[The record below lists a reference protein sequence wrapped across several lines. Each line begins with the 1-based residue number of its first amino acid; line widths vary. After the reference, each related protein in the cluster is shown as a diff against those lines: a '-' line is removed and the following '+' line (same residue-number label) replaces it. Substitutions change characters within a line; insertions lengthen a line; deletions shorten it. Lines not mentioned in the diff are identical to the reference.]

1 MGEMCCTQY
10 NHVSTP
16 NTKTC
21 AGLGFLNNN
30 MVNMP
35 MQVPPSS
42 NHSGGVNVLF
52 GDGSAKY
59 IKNSVALITWRALGT
74 RDGSEVI
81 SADAY

>member
-21 AGLGFLNNN
+21 AGLGFANNN

-42 NHSGGVNVLF
+42 NHPGGVNVLF
-52 GDGSAKY
+52 GDGSAKFV
-59 IKNSVALITWRALGT
+59 KNGVSLVTWQGLGT
-74 RDGSEVI
+74 RDGGETI